1 VGVLVEV
8 VEGRITRG
16 AKDLFFFVF
25 FGVVKEVQANS
36 RCFFLAAKEHRLA
49 TRFFFGKEV

>member
-1 VGVLVEV
+1 MEV